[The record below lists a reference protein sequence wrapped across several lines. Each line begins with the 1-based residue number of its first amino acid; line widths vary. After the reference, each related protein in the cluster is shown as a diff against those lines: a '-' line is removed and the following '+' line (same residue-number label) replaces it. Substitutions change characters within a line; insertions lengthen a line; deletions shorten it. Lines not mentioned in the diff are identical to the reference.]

1 MVLSAESGGRRAES
15 AGREQW
21 VTVSTADARR
31 CHGAMASEA
40 AEEQTGEDIPE
51 SSVGSGP
58 RGRKE
63 RS

>member
-1 MVLSAESGGRRAES
+1 MVLGAESGGRRAES

-31 CHGAMASEA
+31 CHGAMASAA
-40 AEEQTGEDIPE
+40 AEEQTGGGHPRE
-51 SSVGSGP
+51 SVGSGP
-58 RGRKE
+58 RGREE